1 MVFVEI
7 HNLGGD
13 KMPNNYK
20 PGQKPKDS
28 GQFKEV
34 GPKGGKVGKTEVTG
48 VEGKPLPPTSKPGN
62 QWTQVDKTKHK
73 K

>member
-1 MVFVEI
+1 MSE
-7 HNLGGD
+7 L
-13 KMPNNYK
+13 YK

-34 GPKGGKVGKTEVTG
+34 RPKGGQVSNTEITG
-48 VEGKPLPPTSKPGN
+48 VEGKPLPPTSKQGN
-62 QWTQVDKTKHK
+62 KWAQVDKTKHK